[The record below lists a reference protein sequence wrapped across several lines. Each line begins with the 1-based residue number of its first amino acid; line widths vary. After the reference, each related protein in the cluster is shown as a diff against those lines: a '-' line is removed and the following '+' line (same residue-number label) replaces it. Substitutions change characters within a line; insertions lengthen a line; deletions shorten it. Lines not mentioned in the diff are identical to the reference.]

1 MVQEN
6 TEEDKDPYS
15 NGYKVSPSSPLAT
28 DFKKFYAAENTL
40 FLNDI
45 KDIQ

>member
-1 MVQEN
+1 MIQAN
-6 TEEDKDPYS
+6 D
-15 NGYKVSPSSPLAT
+15 GYGYPVAPSSRSSS